1 MIAIILA
8 AGMATRLRP
17 LTNDRPKCLLQ
28 VGSRCLLQRLVDGI
42 KSAGLTEV
50 VVVTGYR
57 AEMIRDFINEH
68 YPELTVHF
76 IHNADFQTTN
86 NIYSLWL
93 TREYIEGQDAILMD
107 SDILMNPLLL
117 QRMLQQKVSSLALN
131 RHELGEEEI
140 KVVVDEQMNIV
151 ELNKTCDPES
161 AIGESVGVE
170 LMLQPYT
177 TALFPELEKM
187 MIEEQLEN
195 VFYERAFERLIP
207 QGQTFKVV
215 DTTDL
220 FSIELDTVE
229 DFQNAQRLIP
239 KELF

>member
-28 VGSRCLLQRLVDGI
+28 VGSRCLLQRIVDGI

-57 AEMIRDFINEH
+57 SEMIRDFINEQ

-76 IHNADFQTTN
+76 IHNADYQTTN

-107 SDILMNPLLL
+107 PLLL
-117 QRMLQQKVSSLALN
+117 QRMLEQSVSSLALN

-151 ELNKTCDPES
+151 ELNKTCDPKT

-170 LMLQPYT
+170 LMLKPYT

-187 MIEEQLEN
+187 MNVEQLEN

-229 DFQNAQRLIP
+229 DFQNAQKLIP
-239 KELF
+239 ESLY

>member
-107 SDILMNPLLL
+107 SDILMDPLLL

>member
-1 MIAIILA
+1 
-8 AGMATRLRP
+8 
-17 LTNDRPKCLLQ
+17 
-28 VGSRCLLQRLVDGI
+28 
-42 KSAGLTEV
+42 
-50 VVVTGYR
+50 
-57 AEMIRDFINEH
+57 
-68 YPELTVHF
+68 
-76 IHNADFQTTN
+76 
-86 NIYSLWL
+86 
-93 TREYIEGQDAILMD
+93 MD
-107 SDILMNPLLL
+107 PLLL